1 MWNPSQYLQYAD
13 HRHRPFVDL
22 VARVD
27 LEAPRRIVDLG
38 CGPGNSTRLL
48 ADRWPDAALDAL
60 DSSAE
65 MVSAARRAGL
75 AAEQGDVRDWTPA
88 EDTDLVVSN
97 ALLQWVPEHRDL
109 LAAWAR
115 ALPRGAVIAVQ
126 MPGNFGAP
134 SHRALREVAGSA
146 QWVDRLPADL
156 LRHDDAVDDPSD
168 YATLLAAHGCAV
180 DAWETTY
187 VHRLT
192 GPDPVLNWMRG
203 TALTPVFDVLDADG
217 RRAFEAD
224 LAARLREAYPA
235 GPDGVTLFPFRRVFC
250 VATVGAALGAA
261 DLAG

>member
-27 LEAPRRIVDLG
+27 LDAPRRIVDLG
-38 CGPGNSTRLL
+38 CGPGNSTLLL

-65 MVSAARRAGL
+65 MVSAARRNGL
-75 AAEQGDVRDWTPA
+75 AAEQGDVRDWTPT

-97 ALLQWVPEHRDL
+97 ALLQWVPEHREL

-115 ALPRGAVIAVQ
+115 ALPRSAVIAVQ

-134 SHRALREVAGSA
+134 SHRALREVARSA
-146 QWVDRLPADL
+146 PWIDRLPTDL
-156 LRHDDAVDDPSD
+156 LRHDDTVDDPGD
-168 YATLLAAHGCAV
+168 YARLLAGLGCAV

-187 VHRLT
+187 IQRLS
-192 GPDPVLNWMRG
+192 GPDPVLEWMRG
-203 TALTPVFDVLDADG
+203 TALTPVFDVLDADE
-217 RRAFEAD
+217 RTAFEAD
-224 LAARLREAYPA
+224 LAARLREEYPVE
-235 GPDGVTLFPFRRVFC
+235 PDGVTLFPFRRVFC
-250 VATVGAALGAA
+250 VATVGAALGAT

>member
-27 LEAPRRIVDLG
+27 LVAPRRIVDLG
-38 CGPGNSTRLL
+38 CGPGNSTLLL

-65 MVSAARRAGL
+65 MVSAARRNGL
-75 AAEQGDVRDWTPA
+75 AAEQGDVRDWTPT

-97 ALLQWVPEHRDL
+97 ALLQWVPEHREL
-109 LAAWAR
+109 LAAWAL
-115 ALPRGAVIAVQ
+115 ALPSGAVIAVQ

-134 SHRALREVAGSA
+134 SHRALREVARSA
-146 QWVDRLPADL
+146 PWIDRLPTDL
-156 LRHDDAVDDPSD
+156 LRHDDTVDDPGD
-168 YATLLAAHGCAV
+168 YARLLAGHGCAV

-187 VHRLT
+187 IQQLS
-192 GPDPVLNWMRG
+192 GPDPVLEWMRG
-203 TALTPVFDVLDADG
+203 TALTPVFDVLDADE
-217 RRAFEAD
+217 RTAFEAD
-224 LAARLREAYPA
+224 LAARLREEYPVE
-235 GPDGVTLFPFRRVFC
+235 PDGVTLFPFRRVFC
-250 VATVGAALGAA
+250 VATVGAALGAT

>member
-27 LEAPRRIVDLG
+27 LVAPRRIVDLG
-38 CGPGNSTRLL
+38 CGPGNSTLLL

-65 MVSAARRAGL
+65 MVSAARRNGL
-75 AAEQGDVRDWTPA
+75 AAEQGDVRDWTPT

-97 ALLQWVPEHRDL
+97 ALLQWVPEHREL

-115 ALPRGAVIAVQ
+115 ALPRSAVIAVQ

-134 SHRALREVAGSA
+134 SHRALREVARSA
-146 QWVDRLPADL
+146 PWIDRLPTDL
-156 LRHDDAVDDPSD
+156 LRHDDTVDDPGD
-168 YATLLAAHGCAV
+168 YARLLAGHGCAV

-187 VHRLT
+187 IQQLS
-192 GPDPVLNWMRG
+192 GPDPVLEWMRG
-203 TALTPVFDVLDADG
+203 TALTPVFDVLDADE
-217 RRAFEAD
+217 RTAFEAD
-224 LAARLREAYPA
+224 LAARLREEYPVE
-235 GPDGVTLFPFRRVFC
+235 PDGDTLFPFRRVFC
-250 VATVGAALGAA
+250 VATVGAALGAT

>member
-27 LEAPRRIVDLG
+27 VDAPRRIVDLG
-38 CGPGNSTRLL
+38 CGPGNSTLLL

-65 MVSAARRAGL
+65 MVSAARRNGL
-75 AAEQGDVRDWTPA
+75 TAEQGDVRDWTPT

-97 ALLQWVPEHRDL
+97 ALLQWVPEHREL

-134 SHRALREVAGSA
+134 SHRALREVARSA
-146 QWVDRLPADL
+146 PWIDRLPTDL
-156 LRHDDAVDDPSD
+156 LRHDDTVDDPGD
-168 YATLLAAHGCAV
+168 YARLLAGHGCAV

-187 VHRLT
+187 IQQLS
-192 GPDPVLNWMRG
+192 GPDPVLEWMRG
-203 TALTPVFDVLDADG
+203 TALTPVFDVLDADE
-217 RRAFEAD
+217 RTAFEAD
-224 LAARLREAYPA
+224 LAARLREEYPVE
-235 GPDGVTLFPFRRVFC
+235 PDGDTLFPFRRVFC
-250 VATVGAALGAA
+250 VATVGAALGAT

>member
-27 LEAPRRIVDLG
+27 LDAPRRIVDLG
-38 CGPGNSTRLL
+38 CGPGNSTLLL

-65 MVSAARRAGL
+65 MVSAARRNGL
-75 AAEQGDVRDWTPA
+75 AAEQGDVRNWTPT

-97 ALLQWVPEHRDL
+97 ALLQWVPEHRKL

-134 SHRALREVAGSA
+134 SHRALREVARSA
-146 QWVDRLPADL
+146 PWIDRLPTDL
-156 LRHDDAVDDPSD
+156 LRHDDTVDDPGD
-168 YATLLAAHGCAV
+168 YARLLAGHGCAV

-187 VHRLT
+187 IQQLS
-192 GPDPVLNWMRG
+192 GPDPVLEWMRG
-203 TALTPVFDVLDADG
+203 TALTPVFDVLDADE
-217 RRAFEAD
+217 RAAFESD
-224 LAARLREAYPA
+224 LAARLREEYPVE
-235 GPDGVTLFPFRRVFC
+235 PDGVTLFPFRRVFC
-250 VATVGAALGAA
+250 VATVGAALGAT

>member
-27 LEAPRRIVDLG
+27 LDAPRRIVDLG
-38 CGPGNSTRLL
+38 CGPGNSTLLL

-65 MVSAARRAGL
+65 MVSAARRNGL
-75 AAEQGDVRDWTPA
+75 AAEQGDVRDWTPT

-97 ALLQWVPEHRDL
+97 ALLQWVPEHREL

-115 ALPRGAVIAVQ
+115 ALPRRAVIAVQ

-134 SHRALREVAGSA
+134 SHRALREVARSA
-146 QWVDRLPADL
+146 PWIDRLPTDL
-156 LRHDDAVDDPSD
+156 LRHDDTVDDPGD
-168 YATLLAAHGCAV
+168 YARLLAGHGCAV

-187 VHRLT
+187 IQQLS
-192 GPDPVLNWMRG
+192 GPDPVLEWMRG
-203 TALTPVFDVLDADG
+203 TALTPVFDVLDADE
-217 RRAFEAD
+217 RTAFEAD
-224 LAARLREAYPA
+224 LAARLREEYPVE
-235 GPDGVTLFPFRRVFC
+235 PDGDTLFPFRRVFC
-250 VATVGAALGAA
+250 VATVGAALGAT